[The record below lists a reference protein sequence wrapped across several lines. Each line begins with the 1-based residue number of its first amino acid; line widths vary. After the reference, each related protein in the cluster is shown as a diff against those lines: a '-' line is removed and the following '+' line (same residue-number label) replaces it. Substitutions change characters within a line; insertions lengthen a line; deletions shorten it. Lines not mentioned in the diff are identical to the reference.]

1 MKENNQITQNL
12 PNISKNK
19 EKIIKSTQKPEL
31 VLFENSNQSINKSSC
46 KETHNNIDKI
56 IEKEDNLD
64 DFSKNNNNPK
74 EIINISENDTSKNNI
89 KETMNNRRM
98 SEKMKNNLQND
109 IISKINT
116 NYSKIDSNNL
126 SNYFSV
132 PKKDID
138 QNKEINLESNV
149 FNKKKQNQDT
159 NIIENNNSSKK
170 GIHENYNDNFNK
182 EIQIYP
188 LKLNENETISDKEI
202 VNIYTAK
209 NSDEK
214 TIKFQDLSNNF
225 IFFLFCCENNNIF
238 KMNFIFSI
246 IQICEVVLYNLF
258 VLILFTQREKRGFG
272 MGITEIALI
281 ISGLYVI
288 YFVTVALI
296 NWKINNL
303 SYNNKKHS
311 LYVIFQITM
320 FIAAIIGLFFPLNII
335 LINDFKTFHNDF
347 TKPSLFTSIN
357 YHKDSGFIYSLLEVS
372 SILISCFLF
381 LIRNIMLTI
390 SINCYNILIS
400 KTENIVFKINVNNY
414 NSYLSNLFKSIFG
427 FLTCIFYYLIMTK
440 LENKFYFFVFSI
452 FSGGLLF
459 LSGLVAKN
467 VKDIFIN

>member
-1 MKENNQITQNL
+1 MSLGHFNKYYVNFWTVSFINFITLIINLVKTKFKLKTSSRRIQMKENNQITQNL

-246 IQICEVVLYNLF
+246 IQICEVVLYNL
-258 VLILFTQREKRGFG
+258 LIL
-272 MGITEIALI
+272 
-281 ISGLYVI
+281 
-288 YFVTVALI
+288 
-296 NWKINNL
+296 
-303 SYNNKKHS
+303 
-311 LYVIFQITM
+311 
-320 FIAAIIGLFFPLNII
+320 
-335 LINDFKTFHNDF
+335 
-347 TKPSLFTSIN
+347 
-357 YHKDSGFIYSLLEVS
+357 YS
-372 SILISCFLF
+372 F
-381 LIRNIMLTI
+381 
-390 SINCYNILIS
+390 
-400 KTENIVFKINVNNY
+400 
-414 NSYLSNLFKSIFG
+414 
-427 FLTCIFYYLIMTK
+427 
-440 LENKFYFFVFSI
+440 
-452 FSGGLLF
+452 
-459 LSGLVAKN
+459 
-467 VKDIFIN
+467 